1 MFRTRM
7 LPALLA
13 ALAIGFGLAACGG
26 DDAEESDDSTAA
38 ESTSEATTETTETQ
52 AGGGGGA
59 TAGTI
64 DLSAPA
70 DGSFAYDQP
79 EVSTTAGSVTVN
91 FDNPAPLSHDVI
103 IEDES
108 GTIIGQ
114 TDLIS
119 QDKTS
124 TTVDLQP
131 GTYTYYCDVPGHQGG
146 GMEGTLT
153 VE

>member
-38 ESTSEATTETTETQ
+38 ESTSEATTETQ

-59 TAGTI
+59 TTGTI
-64 DLSAPA
+64 NLSAPA
-70 DGSFAYDQP
+70 DGSFGYDQA
-79 EVSTTAGSVTVN
+79 EASTTAGSVTVN

-103 IEDES
+103 IEDED
-108 GTIIGQ
+108 GTIIGE

-119 QDKTS
+119 EDKTS
-124 TTVDLQP
+124 STVDLQP
-131 GTYTYYCDVPGHQGG
+131 GTYTYYCDVPGHRGG

>member
-1 MFRTRM
+1 MQM
-7 LPALLA
+7 LRIKMLSALLA
-13 ALAIGFGLAACGG
+13 ALAIGFGLAACG
-26 DDAEESDDSTAA
+26 DDAEESDDETTAA
-38 ESTSEATTETTETQ
+38 ESTSEATTETQ

-79 EVSTTAGSVTVN
+79 ETSTTAGSVTVN

-108 GTIIGQ
+108 GTIIGE
-114 TDLIS
+114 TELIS
-119 QDKTS
+119 EDKTS
-124 TTVDLQP
+124 STVDLQP
-131 GTYTYYCDVPGHQGG
+131 GTYTYYCDVPGHRGG

>member
-1 MFRTRM
+1 MKR
-7 LPALLA
+7 LSVVLA
-13 ALAIGFGLAACGG
+13 ALVLAAFGLAACG
-26 DDAEESDDSTAA
+26 DEAEESDDETTAA
-38 ESTSEATTETTETQ
+38 ESPSEATTETTETQ

-91 FDNPAPLSHDVI
+91 FDNPAALSHDVI

-114 TDLIS
+114 TDLVS